1 MTVTIVCTLFS
12 SISFFLYVVMYF
24 VTDNLQNDFKR
35 FELEQFGLLVIFL
48 ELLGAVGLLIGLKYN
63 PLLTISSLGLAL
75 LMLCGLVV
83 RISFG
88 DSMWISMPALFYM
101 LLNGYICYLSL
112 R

>member
-1 MTVTIVCTLFS
+1 MNATIVCTLFS

-48 ELLGAVGLLIGLKYN
+48 ELLGALGLMIGLKYN

-75 LMLCGLVV
+75 LMLCGFIV
-83 RISFG
+83 RIYFG
-88 DSMWISMPALFYM
+88 DSIWISLPALFYM